1 MHILMI
7 SDVYFPRVNGVS
19 TSIRTFR
26 NELVNLGHEVT
37 LIAPQYG
44 AETQHE
50 DWIIRVPSRAVPLDP
65 EDRFMQRSYISA
77 LATDLKWHK
86 FDLLHIQTPFV
97 AHYAGI
103 ELSRKLDLP
112 RVVTYHT
119 HFEEYFH
126 HYLPLVPRPLLK
138 GVARFINRIQCN
150 QVNAVIVPST
160 AMQEVLGYHGVSCP
174 VEVIATGLSQD
185 LYRPG
190 DGFSFRQKL
199 DIPQERPVLIHIGR
213 VAHEK
218 NIGFL
223 LQMVD
228 VLRGSIPDLLFII
241 AGEGP
246 AQDHLISMVK
256 KLDLEPHVRFVGNLD
271 RATELLDCY
280 RAGDVFV
287 FGSRTET
294 QGLVLLEA
302 MAQSVPVVSIAE
314 LGTVDILRDCSGAI
328 ISTEDKYE
336 FAAKVE
342 AVLTNRQKRT
352 QLAEDAGKYA
362 KTWSARH
369 FAEKAVRFYEATLNN
384 HGRTCETRT

>member
-44 AETQHE
+44 HRTTHE
-50 DWIIRVPSRAVPLDP
+50 DWIIRVPSRVVPMDP
-65 EDRFMQRSYISA
+65 EDRFMSRSYIRS
-77 LATDLKWHK
+77 LVNDLKWHQ
-86 FDLLHIQTPFV
+86 FDLLHIQTPFI

-103 ELSRKLDLP
+103 ELSRKLGLP
-112 RVVTYHT
+112 RVITYHT

-126 HYLPLVPRPLLK
+126 HYLPLLPRAVLR
-138 GVARFINRIQCN
+138 GAARYINRIQCN
-150 QVNAVIVPST
+150 EVNGVIVPSN
-160 AMQEVLGYHGVSCP
+160 AMFEVLQNHGVTCP
-174 VEVIATGLSQD
+174 VEVIATGLSHE

-190 DGFSFRQKL
+190 NGPAFRQKL
-199 DIPQERPVLIHIGR
+199 DVHPERPVLIHIGR
-213 VAHEK
+213 IAHEK

-228 VLRGSIPDLLFII
+228 VLRHSIPDLLFII

-246 AQDHLISMVK
+246 AQRHLVSRVK
-256 KLDLEPHVRFVGNLD
+256 TLGLQQHVYFTGNLD
-271 RATELLDCY
+271 RATELMDCY

-302 MAQSVPVVSIAE
+302 MAQAVPVVSTAK
-314 LGTVDILRDCSGAI
+314 LGTIDILQNCNGALVT
-328 ISTEDKYE
+328 TEDKHE
-336 FAAKVE
+336 FAAKVKT
-342 AVLTNRQKRT
+342 VLTDPNLRRQMSD
-352 QLAEDAGKYA
+352 DAYNYA
-362 KTWSARH
+362 KTWSARL
-369 FAEKAVRFYEATLNN
+369 FAEKTVKFYENTIRN
-384 HGRTCETRT
+384 TRVT